1 MEEEQPKRGRGRPKG
16 SLNKKTLEK
25 QAALKEATTLDVSFE
40 EKKEEEPE
48 QVEEPEK
55 AEDVEEVAEEE
66 VAEEPEVEPEPVVEE
81 PPKKQRK
88 PRKPKPPEEAPE
100 PPPPPSPKKRKPRAP
115 PREVSPELSYLEVLK
130 RGMAAAK
137 ATQRAERLNRYDSY
151 FSLL

>member
-16 SLNKKTLEK
+16 SLNKRTLEK
-25 QAALKEATTLDVSFE
+25 QAALREATTLDVSFE
-40 EKKEEEPE
+40 EEPE
-48 QVEEPEK
+48 QVEE
-55 AEDVEEVAEEE
+55 EVPEEE
-66 VAEEPEVEPEPVVEE
+66 VAEPEPEPEPE

-88 PRKPKPPEEAPE
+88 PRKAKPPEEAPE

-115 PREVSPELSYLEVLK
+115 PREVSPELTYLEVLK

>member
-16 SLNKKTLEK
+16 SLNKRTLEK
-25 QAALKEATTLDVSFE
+25 QAALREATTLDVSFE
-40 EKKEEEPE
+40 EKKEDEEEPE

-55 AEDVEEVAEEE
+55 AEEEVAEEE
-66 VAEEPEVEPEPVVEE
+66 VAEEPEVEPEPEPE

-88 PRKPKPPEEAPE
+88 PRKAKPPEEAPE

-115 PREVSPELSYLEVLK
+115 PREVSPEPLSYLEVLK

>member
-16 SLNKKTLEK
+16 SLNKRTLEK
-25 QAALKEATTLDVSFE
+25 QAALREAMTLDVSFE
-40 EKKEEEPE
+40 KEEEPE
-48 QVEEPEK
+48 QVEE
-55 AEDVEEVAEEE
+55 EVAEEE
-66 VAEEPEVEPEPVVEE
+66 VAEEEMAEPEVEPEPVVEE

-115 PREVSPELSYLEVLK
+115 PREVSPELTYLEVLK

>member
-16 SLNKKTLEK
+16 SLNKRTLEK
-25 QAALKEATTLDVSFE
+25 QAALREATTLDVSFE
-40 EKKEEEPE
+40 EEPE
-48 QVEEPEK
+48 QVE
-55 AEDVEEVAEEE
+55 EEVAEEE
-66 VAEEPEVEPEPVVEE
+66 VEEVAEPEPEPVVEE

-115 PREVSPELSYLEVLK
+115 PREVSPELTYLEVLK

-137 ATQRAERLNRYDSY
+137 ATQRAERLNRYDNY

>member
-16 SLNKKTLEK
+16 SLNKRTLEK
-25 QAALKEATTLDVSFE
+25 QAALREATTLDVSFE
-40 EKKEEEPE
+40 EEPE
-48 QVEEPEK
+48 QVEEPE
-55 AEDVEEVAEEE
+55 EVAEEE
-66 VAEEPEVEPEPVVEE
+66 VEEVAEPEPEAEPEPVVEE

-115 PREVSPELSYLEVLK
+115 PREVSPEPLSYLEVLK

>member
-16 SLNKKTLEK
+16 SLNKRTLEK
-25 QAALKEATTLDVSFE
+25 QAALREATTLDVSFE
-40 EKKEEEPE
+40 EEPE
-48 QVEEPEK
+48 QVEEPE
-55 AEDVEEVAEEE
+55 EVAEEE
-66 VAEEPEVEPEPVVEE
+66 VEEVAEPEPEAEPEPVVEE

-100 PPPPPSPKKRKPRAP
+100 PPPRPSPKKRKPRAP
-115 PREVSPELSYLEVLK
+115 PREVSPEPLSYLEVLK

>member
-1 MEEEQPKRGRGRPKG
+1 MEEEQPKRTRGRPKG

-40 EKKEEEPE
+40 KEEEPE

-55 AEDVEEVAEEE
+55 AEEVEEVAEEP
-66 VAEEPEVEPEPVVEE
+66 VVEEPEVEPEPVVEE

-115 PREVSPELSYLEVLK
+115 PREVSPEPLSYLEVLK

>member
-16 SLNKKTLEK
+16 SLNKRTLEK
-25 QAALKEATTLDVSFE
+25 QAALREATTLDVSFE
-40 EKKEEEPE
+40 EEPE
-48 QVEEPEK
+48 QVEEPE
-55 AEDVEEVAEEE
+55 EVAEEE
-66 VAEEPEVEPEPVVEE
+66 VPEEEVAEPEPEPEPE

-88 PRKPKPPEEAPE
+88 PRKAKPPEEAPE

>member
-16 SLNKKTLEK
+16 SLNKRTLEK
-25 QAALKEATTLDVSFE
+25 QAALREATTLDVSF
-40 EKKEEEPE
+40 EEEPE

-100 PPPPPSPKKRKPRAP
+100 PPPPPSPKKRRPKAAP
-115 PREVSPELSYLEVLK
+115 LPPEPLTYLEVLK

-137 ATQRAERLNRYDSY
+137 ANQRAERLNRYDSY

>member
-1 MEEEQPKRGRGRPKG
+1 MEEEQPMRGRGRPKG
-16 SLNKKTLEK
+16 SLNKRTLEK

-40 EKKEEEPE
+40 KEEEPE

-55 AEDVEEVAEEE
+55 AEEVEEVAEEP
-66 VAEEPEVEPEPVVEE
+66 VVEEPEPEPE

-88 PRKPKPPEEAPE
+88 PRKAKPPEEAPE

>member
-16 SLNKKTLEK
+16 SLNKRTLEK

-40 EKKEEEPE
+40 KEEEPE
-48 QVEEPEK
+48 QV
-55 AEDVEEVAEEE
+55 EEE
-66 VAEEPEVEPEPVVEE
+66 VAEEPEVEPEPEPE

-115 PREVSPELSYLEVLK
+115 PREVSPELSYLEVLR